1 MHLDNKLSVNCE
13 KEMFT
18 FEIYLFHCVHWFSE
32 LCKFRT
38 FQKKIPIF
46 LFNYAVNSE
55 ILHFFREN
63 QKDLCIII

>member
-1 MHLDNKLSVNCE
+1 MYLDSNLSVNCV

-18 FEIYLFHCVHWFSE
+18 FEIHLFHSVHCFSE
-32 LCKFRT
+32 LCKLRT

-55 ILHFFREN
+55 ILHFFEKIR
-63 QKDLCIII
+63 KIYAL